1 MKANCVYLSQLSE
14 TGGGADSEHD
24 EKISYPAER
33 IENNFYENG
42 IHTEKRNQFMTK
54 KKIIAAAL
62 AAILAVSALSGC
74 GNDKENQN
82 TENLSGAEETQGQDL
97 GAGTEARGGTEVSGG
112 TEATEEST
120 PEPQYPEIVSDEK
133 IEDFGS
139 VVIVGDAA
147 YELYTYSDATA
158 DNYALAVN
166 KVAAAL
172 EQKADVYDIL
182 IPLGSGI
189 TFPDNLRDQIKS
201 SDQREAMSSIQA
213 KMDETVK
220 TVDIYDSLMTN
231 RNEYIYFRT
240 DHHWTALGAYYAY
253 EDFCEVKGITPEAL
267 DSYETSE
274 FDGFLGSFYNDTNAN
289 ATLKA
294 NADVVTAYHPN
305 MDAIMHVTDSRGVE
319 YDSKVIF
326 DESKA
331 AAGLKY
337 SCFIAGDNPI
347 TEIENKELT
356 DGSSC
361 IVVKESFGNAFVPF
375 LVDHYQTIYVVDY
388 RYWKGSIS
396 ELAQEKNVDDVIF
409 VNNLSMIRNK
419 SLVGKLF
426 SVI

>member
-1 MKANCVYLSQLSE
+1 
-14 TGGGADSEHD
+14 
-24 EKISYPAER
+24 
-33 IENNFYENG
+33 
-42 IHTEKRNQFMTK
+42 MTK

-97 GAGTEARGGTEVSGG
+97 GAGTEALGGTEVSGG
-112 TEATEEST
+112 TEVTEEST

-147 YELYTYSDATA
+147 YELYTYSDAIA

-347 TEIENKELT
+347 TGIENKELT

-361 IVVKESFGNAFVPF
+361 VVVKESFGNAFVPF

>member
-1 MKANCVYLSQLSE
+1 MS
-14 TGGGADSEHD
+14 
-24 EKISYPAER
+24 
-33 IENNFYENG
+33 
-42 IHTEKRNQFMTK
+42 
-54 KKIIAAAL
+54 
-62 AAILAVSALSGC
+62 
-74 GNDKENQN
+74 
-82 TENLSGAEETQGQDL
+82 
-97 GAGTEARGGTEVSGG
+97 GGTEV
-112 TEATEEST
+112 TEEQI

-172 EQKADVYDIL
+172 DQKADVYDIL

>member
-1 MKANCVYLSQLSE
+1 
-14 TGGGADSEHD
+14 
-24 EKISYPAER
+24 
-33 IENNFYENG
+33 
-42 IHTEKRNQFMTK
+42 MTK

-97 GAGTEARGGTEVSGG
+97 GAGTEALGGTEVSGG
-112 TEATEEST
+112 TEVTEEQI

-172 EQKADVYDIL
+172 DQKADVYDIL

-201 SDQREAMSSIQA
+201 SDQREAMSSIQE

-337 SCFIAGDNPI
+337 SCFIAGDNAI

>member
-1 MKANCVYLSQLSE
+1 
-14 TGGGADSEHD
+14 
-24 EKISYPAER
+24 
-33 IENNFYENG
+33 
-42 IHTEKRNQFMTK
+42 MTK
-54 KKIIAAAL
+54 KKITAAAL

-97 GAGTEARGGTEVSGG
+97 GAGTEALGGTEVSGG
-112 TEATEEST
+112 TEVTEEQI

-147 YELYTYSDATA
+147 YELYTYSDAIA

-172 EQKADVYDIL
+172 DQKADVYDIL

-213 KMDETVK
+213 KMDEMVK

-396 ELAQEKNVDDVIF
+396 ELAQAKNVDDVIF

>member
-1 MKANCVYLSQLSE
+1 
-14 TGGGADSEHD
+14 
-24 EKISYPAER
+24 
-33 IENNFYENG
+33 
-42 IHTEKRNQFMTK
+42 MTK

-97 GAGTEARGGTEVSGG
+97 GAGTEALGGTEVSGG
-112 TEATEEST
+112 TEVTEEST

>member
-1 MKANCVYLSQLSE
+1 
-14 TGGGADSEHD
+14 
-24 EKISYPAER
+24 
-33 IENNFYENG
+33 
-42 IHTEKRNQFMTK
+42 MTK
-54 KKIIAAAL
+54 KKITAAAL

-97 GAGTEARGGTEVSGG
+97 GAGTEALVGTEVSGG
-112 TEATEEST
+112 TEVTEEQI

-172 EQKADVYDIL
+172 DQKADVYDIL

>member
-1 MKANCVYLSQLSE
+1 
-14 TGGGADSEHD
+14 
-24 EKISYPAER
+24 
-33 IENNFYENG
+33 
-42 IHTEKRNQFMTK
+42 MTK
-54 KKIIAAAL
+54 KKITAAAL

-74 GNDKENQN
+74 GNNKDNPN

-97 GAGTEARGGTEVSGG
+97 EAGTEALGGTEVSGG
-112 TEATEEST
+112 TEVTEEQI

-147 YELYTYSDATA
+147 YELYTYSDAIA

-172 EQKADVYDIL
+172 DQKADVYDIL

>member
-1 MKANCVYLSQLSE
+1 
-14 TGGGADSEHD
+14 
-24 EKISYPAER
+24 
-33 IENNFYENG
+33 
-42 IHTEKRNQFMTK
+42 MTK
-54 KKIIAAAL
+54 KKITAAAL

-97 GAGTEARGGTEVSGG
+97 GAGTEALGGTEVSGG
-112 TEATEEST
+112 TEVTEEST

-172 EQKADVYDIL
+172 DQKADVYDIL

>member
-1 MKANCVYLSQLSE
+1 
-14 TGGGADSEHD
+14 
-24 EKISYPAER
+24 
-33 IENNFYENG
+33 
-42 IHTEKRNQFMTK
+42 MTK
-54 KKIIAAAL
+54 KKITAAAL

-97 GAGTEARGGTEVSGG
+97 GAGTEALGGTEVSGG
-112 TEATEEST
+112 TEVTEEQI

-147 YELYTYSDATA
+147 YELYTYSDAIA

-172 EQKADVYDIL
+172 DQKADVYDIL

-189 TFPDNLRDQIKS
+189 TFPDNLRDQIES

-253 EDFCEVKGITPEAL
+253 EDFCEVKGITPETL

>member
-1 MKANCVYLSQLSE
+1 
-14 TGGGADSEHD
+14 
-24 EKISYPAER
+24 
-33 IENNFYENG
+33 
-42 IHTEKRNQFMTK
+42 MTK

-97 GAGTEARGGTEVSGG
+97 EAGTEALGGTEASGGTEV
-112 TEATEEST
+112 TEEST

-253 EDFCEVKGITPEAL
+253 EDFCEVKGITPETL

-289 ATLKA
+289 ETLKA

>member
-1 MKANCVYLSQLSE
+1 
-14 TGGGADSEHD
+14 
-24 EKISYPAER
+24 
-33 IENNFYENG
+33 
-42 IHTEKRNQFMTK
+42 MTK
-54 KKIIAAAL
+54 KKITAAAL

-97 GAGTEARGGTEVSGG
+97 EAGTEALGGTEVSGG
-112 TEATEEST
+112 TEVTEEQI

-172 EQKADVYDIL
+172 DQKADVYDIL

>member
-1 MKANCVYLSQLSE
+1 
-14 TGGGADSEHD
+14 
-24 EKISYPAER
+24 
-33 IENNFYENG
+33 
-42 IHTEKRNQFMTK
+42 MTK
-54 KKIIAAAL
+54 KKITAAAF

-74 GNDKENQN
+74 GNNKDNPN
-82 TENLSGAEETQGQDL
+82 TENLTGAEETQGQDL
-97 GAGTEARGGTEVSGG
+97 GAGTEALGGTEVSGG
-112 TEATEEST
+112 TEVTEEQI

-172 EQKADVYDIL
+172 DQKADVYDIL

>member
-1 MKANCVYLSQLSE
+1 
-14 TGGGADSEHD
+14 
-24 EKISYPAER
+24 
-33 IENNFYENG
+33 
-42 IHTEKRNQFMTK
+42 MTK

-62 AAILAVSALSGC
+62 AASLAVSALSGC

-82 TENLSGAEETQGQDL
+82 TENLSGAEESQGQDL
-97 GAGTEARGGTEVSGG
+97 GAGTEALGGTEVSGG
-112 TEATEEST
+112 TEATEEQI

-172 EQKADVYDIL
+172 DQKADVYDIL

-253 EDFCEVKGITPEAL
+253 EDFCEVKGITPETL

>member
-1 MKANCVYLSQLSE
+1 
-14 TGGGADSEHD
+14 
-24 EKISYPAER
+24 
-33 IENNFYENG
+33 
-42 IHTEKRNQFMTK
+42 MTK
-54 KKIIAAAL
+54 KKIIAAVL

-97 GAGTEARGGTEVSGG
+97 GAGTEALGGTEVSGG
-112 TEATEEST
+112 TEVTEEQI

-147 YELYTYSDATA
+147 YELYTYSDAIA

-172 EQKADVYDIL
+172 DQKADVYDIL

>member
-1 MKANCVYLSQLSE
+1 
-14 TGGGADSEHD
+14 
-24 EKISYPAER
+24 
-33 IENNFYENG
+33 
-42 IHTEKRNQFMTK
+42 MTK
-54 KKIIAAAL
+54 KKITAAAL

-97 GAGTEARGGTEVSGG
+97 EAGTEALGGTEVSGG
-112 TEATEEST
+112 TEVTEEPT

-147 YELYTYSDATA
+147 YELYTYSDAIA

>member
-1 MKANCVYLSQLSE
+1 
-14 TGGGADSEHD
+14 
-24 EKISYPAER
+24 
-33 IENNFYENG
+33 
-42 IHTEKRNQFMTK
+42 MTK

-97 GAGTEARGGTEVSGG
+97 GAGTEALGGTEVSGG
-112 TEATEEST
+112 TEVTEEST

-172 EQKADVYDIL
+172 DQKADVYDIL

-231 RNEYIYFRT
+231 RREYIYFRT

>member
-1 MKANCVYLSQLSE
+1 
-14 TGGGADSEHD
+14 
-24 EKISYPAER
+24 
-33 IENNFYENG
+33 
-42 IHTEKRNQFMTK
+42 MTK

-97 GAGTEARGGTEVSGG
+97 GAGTEALGGTEVSGG
-112 TEATEEST
+112 TEVTEEPT

-172 EQKADVYDIL
+172 DQKADVYDIL

>member
-1 MKANCVYLSQLSE
+1 
-14 TGGGADSEHD
+14 
-24 EKISYPAER
+24 
-33 IENNFYENG
+33 
-42 IHTEKRNQFMTK
+42 MTK
-54 KKIIAAAL
+54 KKITAAAL

-97 GAGTEARGGTEVSGG
+97 GAGTEALGGTEVSGG
-112 TEATEEST
+112 TEVTEEQI

-147 YELYTYSDATA
+147 YELYTYSDAIA

-172 EQKADVYDIL
+172 DQKADVYDIL

>member
-1 MKANCVYLSQLSE
+1 
-14 TGGGADSEHD
+14 
-24 EKISYPAER
+24 
-33 IENNFYENG
+33 
-42 IHTEKRNQFMTK
+42 MTK

-97 GAGTEARGGTEVSGG
+97 GAGTEALGGTEVSGG
-112 TEATEEST
+112 TEVTEEQI

-158 DNYALAVN
+158 ENYALAVN

>member
-1 MKANCVYLSQLSE
+1 
-14 TGGGADSEHD
+14 
-24 EKISYPAER
+24 
-33 IENNFYENG
+33 
-42 IHTEKRNQFMTK
+42 MTK
-54 KKIIAAAL
+54 KKITAAAL

-97 GAGTEARGGTEVSGG
+97 GAGTEALGGTEVSGG
-112 TEATEEST
+112 TEVTEEPT

-147 YELYTYSDATA
+147 YELYTYSDAIA